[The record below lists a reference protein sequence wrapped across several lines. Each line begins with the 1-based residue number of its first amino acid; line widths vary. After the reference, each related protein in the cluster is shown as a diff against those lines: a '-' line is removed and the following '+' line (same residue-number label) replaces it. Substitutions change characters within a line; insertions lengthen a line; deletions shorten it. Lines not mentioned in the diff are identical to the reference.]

1 MGLAEIHVTEEER
14 AAMISY
20 FADTTARGIYD
31 KTIRAIV
38 DEELSA
44 AAAGVRSTEEAGGI
58 MKSRIWIY
66 LNE

>member
-1 MGLAEIHVTEEER
+1 MV
-14 AAMISY
+14 SY

-31 KTIRAIV
+31 STVRAIV

-44 AAAGVRSTEEAGGI
+44 AASGVRTTEEAGAI
-58 MKSRIWIY
+58 MKNRVWIY